1 MSNFFETRPQKY
13 CLMCGKCCK
22 IATTPKSYEELL
34 ELTKKGNRFAKDFLK
49 IFEPY
54 DSIQSAREVSPETV
68 DNIID
73 KFDTAINTSKKLT
86 LYKCK
91 FISDNNLCTIY
102 KKKPRLCDR
111 FPSSPWAVVP
121 PGCGFEGWLF
131 QKREEIKQRIRYQKE
146 CLVEFEALIKTVDN
160 PETIKKLKIAMKKI
174 KKTIKLFADY
184 GAENW

>member
-1 MSNFFETRPQKY
+1 MSDFFETRPQKY

-22 IATTPKSYEELL
+22 VVTTVKSYEELVKL
-34 ELTKKGNRFAKDFLK
+34 AEKGDKFSKDFLK

-54 DSIQSAREVSPETV
+54 ESIQAARKVSAEIV
-68 DNIID
+68 DNIIK
-73 KFDTAINTSKKLT
+73 KFETAINAPKKLT

-91 FISDNNLCTIY
+91 FISDNNLCKIY
-102 KKKPRLCDR
+102 NKKPILCTR

-131 QKREEIKQRIRYQKE
+131 QKREEIKQKIRYQKE
-146 CLVEFEALIKTVDN
+146 CLIEFETLIKTIDN
-160 PETIKKLKIAMKKI
+160 PETIEKLKKQIKKI

-184 GAENW
+184 GSDNW